1 MGCDDVTKNGETYD
15 YAMAQMALAMGTL
28 FSKNAKKRAN
38 HKWLALLSFTKTYFS
53 VVNMFWNSAF
63 EIINFM

>member
-28 FSKNAKKRAN
+28 FSKNEKK
-38 HKWLALLSFTKTYFS
+38 KELT
-53 VVNMFWNSAF
+53 
-63 EIINFM
+63 ING

>member
-28 FSKNAKKRAN
+28 FSKKCEKKE
-38 HKWLALLSFTKTYFS
+38 LT
-53 VVNMFWNSAF
+53 
-63 EIINFM
+63 ING